1 MPLLLKYECSD
12 EPSETATCRFTRL
25 CTVSARRPLF
35 AVIGFQMAPGNLA
48 ISSALRG
55 RRGGGGLGGAA
66 RAWHGR
72 GRAVG
77 VGEHPVARA
86 GHALDLRD
94 AAAGRA
100 PRARRTPGPRF
111 AWRAGRAGNALGAI
125 GPRRAG
131 LARCA
136 VATRWAARP
145 WRSRWPGRPR
155 RTSHGC
161 AVDDVLGLLAQV
173 PVGHDERALQVA
185 ALLHLLG
192 QGQGR

>member
-25 CTVSARRPLF
+25 CTVSARRPLV

-66 RAWHGR
+66 RAWPGR

-77 VGEHPVARA
+77 GGADP
-86 GHALDLRD
+86 
-94 AAAGRA
+94 AGRTT
-100 PRARRTPGPRF
+100 RARRTLWSRF
-111 AWRAGRAGNALGAI
+111 AWRSGRAGNALGAI

-173 PVGHDERALQVA
+173 PVGHD
-185 ALLHLLG
+185 
-192 QGQGR
+192 

>member
-1 MPLLLKYECSD
+1 SGMPLLLKYECSD
-12 EPSETATCRFTRL
+12 EPSETATWRFTRL
-25 CTVSARRPLF
+25 CTVSRLRPLF

-48 ISSALRG
+48 ISSALHG

-94 AAAGRA
+94 AAAGRTT
-100 PRARRTPGPRF
+100 RARRTLWSRF
-111 AWRAGRAGNALGAI
+111 ALRSGRAGNDLGAI
-125 GPRRAG
+125 CPLRAG
-131 LARCA
+131 IARCA
-136 VATRWAARP
+136 LATRWAARP

-155 RTSHGC
+155 RT
-161 AVDDVLGLLAQV
+161 
-173 PVGHDERALQVA
+173 
-185 ALLHLLG
+185 
-192 QGQGR
+192 